1 MNKEEFIKELDKN
14 LRYLSKKDKIEA
26 LEKYNNYEEYNL
38 DPIDEANKIYNAKGK
53 KIIMTK
59 EIKFFKAIEIII
71 NNIKLKR
78 KEIIKN
84 LIFFFLYLLFLIIII
99 KIPFIYIRDMVN
111 NLFNALFTTELSY
124 TIWNVFIEILY
135 AITTILIFIRIIKK
149 KALEL
154 EKNV

>member
-1 MNKEEFIKELDKN
+1 MNEKEKMLNGEL
-14 LRYLSKKDKIEA
+14 YLAEVPELTQERTQCKMLCWE
-26 LEKYNNYEEYNL
+26 YNNL
-38 DPIDEANKIYNAKGK
+38 AP
-53 KIIMTK
+53 
-59 EIKFFKAIEIII
+59 IEIE
-71 NNIKLKR
+71 KR